1 MAEGPRNSS
10 TTGSQRPS
18 RRDRAAASQERM
30 RQRFARRQR
39 ARRWGVWRP
48 VLALLVFV
56 AVGCGAVWVV
66 WFSSLLAVESVAVDG
81 VDHLTPEQVRAV
93 AAVQDGTPLV
103 KVDLAAVE
111 QRVKQSLAPVSEVRV
126 VRDWPHTV
134 RVEVT
139 EREAVAIAEMGAVI
153 KGMDHTGA
161 IFRDYDEAPKGLPR
175 VRVGSN
181 ADSDALHEAATVLS
195 AMPDDLAAKVRRVNV
210 ESIDRITL
218 VLRGGRTVLWGSG
231 EESADKAAVLAAL
244 LKAQQAKTYDVSVP
258 GQPVV
263 AG

>member
-1 MAEGPRNSS
+1 MARSSRTS
-10 TTGSQRPS
+10 TTAQSPEAQQ
-18 RRDRAAASQERM
+18 RDRATGSQERM

-48 VLALLVFV
+48 VLAVLALV
-56 AVGCGAVWVV
+56 AVGVGAAWAV
-66 WFSSLLAVESVAVDG
+66 WFSSLLAVEDVAVDG
-81 VDHLTPEQVRAV
+81 IDHLSTEQVRQA
-93 AAVQDGTPLV
+93 AAVPDGKPLARI
-103 KVDLAAVE
+103 DLVGIERRVE
-111 QRVKQSLAPVSEVRV
+111 ALAPVLEVRV

-139 EREAVAIAEMGAVI
+139 EREAVAVAEMGALT
-153 KGMDHTGA
+153 KGMDRSGVV
-161 IFRDYDEAPKGLPR
+161 FRNYDKVPKGLPR

-181 ADSDALHEAATVLS
+181 VDRDALEEAATVLS
-195 AMPDDLAAKVRRVNV
+195 AMPEDLAAKVRRINV

-218 VLRGGRTVLWGSG
+218 VLRSGRTVLWGSG
-231 EESADKAAVLAAL
+231 EASADKAAVLEAL
-244 LKAQQAKTYDVSVP
+244 LKAKKAKSYDVSVP

>member
-1 MAEGPRNSS
+1 
-10 TTGSQRPS
+10 
-18 RRDRAAASQERM
+18 M

-39 ARRWGVWRP
+39 ARRWGLWRP
-48 VLALLVFV
+48 VLALLVLAAAGA
-56 AVGCGAVWVV
+56 AVTWVV
-66 WFSSLLAVESVAVDG
+66 WFSPLLAVESVAVEG
-81 VDHLTPEQVRAV
+81 VEHLTPEEVRAV

-103 KVDLAAVE
+103 KVDLAAAE
-111 QRVKQSLAPVSEVRV
+111 WRVKESLAPVRKVRV

-139 EREAVAIAEMGAVI
+139 EREAVAVAEIGAVT
-153 KGMDHTGA
+153 KGMDSTGV
-161 IFRDYDEAPKGLPR
+161 IFRGYTKAPKGLPR

-181 ADSDALHEAATVLS
+181 ADSDALEEAAIVLS

-218 VLRGGRTVLWGSG
+218 VLRGGGRTVLWGSG
-231 EESADKAAVLAAL
+231 EASEDKAAVLAAL
-244 LKAQQAKTYDVSVP
+244 LKAKKGKAYDVSVP

-263 AG
+263 AD